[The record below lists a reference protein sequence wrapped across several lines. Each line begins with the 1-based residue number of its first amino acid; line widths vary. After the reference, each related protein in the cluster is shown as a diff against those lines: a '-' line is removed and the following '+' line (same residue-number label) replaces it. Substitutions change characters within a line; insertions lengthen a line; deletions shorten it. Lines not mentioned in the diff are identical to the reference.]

1 MRNTSIFFSVVLI
14 SIFDD
19 NAHSST
25 VATQQ
30 PVTGQGT
37 ILGALQCM
45 APEQLDWNEAD
56 VRADIFAQYD
66 EIPGLSHAPSL
77 WEDCQAYTPFS
88 TNTRNRRLVDAG

>member
-56 VRADIFAQYD
+56 VRADIFALD
-66 EIPGLSHAPSL
+66 PWFTKSSHA
-77 WEDCQAYTPFS
+77 
-88 TNTRNRRLVDAG
+88 RRHEHDLRV